1 MNQFALYNIP
11 VVLFSCQIK
20 RETRQKIFPMK
31 SDNST
36 FKQGKKQYIYIYC
49 NTLFYILLLIIYII
63 IYIYIYVYIYMYKY
77 IYIYTVYIYIYV
89 ILYVYSLNCVLIFVS
104 GIFPIKPVPQFT
116 RSFTWFQYGSCMP
129 LTQSIDHQTH
139 QTSLW

>member
-1 MNQFALYNIP
+1 MILTGLSNPKACI
-11 VVLFSCQIK
+11 QIIHGFFILCD
-20 RETRQKIFPMK
+20 TFFTSMK

-49 NTLFYILLLIIYII
+49 NTLLYILLLFIIYII
-63 IYIYIYVYIYMYKY
+63 IYIYICIYIC
-77 IYIYTVYIYIYV
+77 INIYTVYIYIYV

-104 GIFPIKPVPQFT
+104 GIFPIKPVPQRT
-116 RSFTWFQYGSCMP
+116 RSFTWFQYGLCMP